1 MKKTLLSAFAL
12 FLALGM
18 SAQQLK
24 ALHFDGQLN
33 KVAASVAKSNA
44 LKAPAKASL
53 NDNQRAVGNYNDD
66 SCDGYL
72 STYKGDNKAAIILEP
87 SEYAPFYGAKVVGVR
102 FNLGQGCS
110 SSGVFVNTM
119 SSDGYLHEFVS
130 KDEDVTSAAGATNTG
145 EWHTVLFDEKEQ
157 FTLSAS
163 TGTLMVGYNFTDT
176 GKNYAVGTSSS
187 HTGVIYLYANV
198 STAQGGQGLGWYNL
212 GTNYGALCAQ
222 LIVESDNFKTNAVT
236 PSDFGDFRVALGQ
249 TKTVNVGI
257 FNMGT
262 SLTSLDY
269 TYSVDGKTSEEKH
282 LDFGKDLGKGF
293 TGYLP
298 IEFEAAEKTGQFAE
312 NFTITKVN
320 GVKNEAQ
327 TASATGTNYTLAK
340 AFKRGVL
347 VEQFTGTGCGWCPRG
362 HVAMHNMA
370 ELYGD
375 QFVGVALHQYNSS
388 DPMYFNGYN
397 LGFSG
402 APSSMVNRSGSTGD
416 PYYNA
421 QPEVAEV
428 VDVLPLVGIKLSG
441 SLNEARTSVE
451 AKASVEPLVSAND
464 YTIAYVL
471 TGDGLTGSTNAWK
484 QTNYYSSAYGKFNG
498 KSSLPSDLQFLWDEP
513 GSFSTTFDDVALAS
527 SYVGSRNKATLGE
540 LVEGQ
545 TTESSYTFNIPTK
558 ASLKT
563 AIDKNK
569 LYVVAMVLDAD
580 GHCVNA
586 AKAYVQD
593 GTTGI
598 ADVTEGSNGATV
610 VARYSV
616 DGVKL
621 SVPQKGVNIVKMSDG
636 TTRKVV
642 IK

>member
-18 SAQQLK
+18 SAQQFK
-24 ALHFDGQLN
+24 ALNLNGQLN
-33 KVAASVAKSNA
+33 KVATSVVKSNA

-66 SCDGYL
+66 TCDGYL
-72 STYKGDNKAAIILEP
+72 STYKGDNKAAILLDP

-102 FNLGQGCS
+102 FNLGQGS
-110 SSGVFVNTM
+110 SSTGVFVNTIG
-119 SSDGYLHEFVS
+119 SDGYIHEFVS
-130 KDEDVTSAAGATNTG
+130 KDEDVASAAGASNTG
-145 EWHTVLFDEKEQ
+145 EWHTVLFDSNDQ

-163 TGTLMVGYNFTDT
+163 TGTLMVGYKFTDT
-176 GKNYAVGTSSS
+176 GNNYAVGTSSS

-198 STAQGGQGLGWYNL
+198 SKAQGGNGLGWYNL
-212 GTNYGALCAQ
+212 GTDYGALAVQ
-222 LIVESDNFKTNAVT
+222 LIVEDDNFKTNAVT
-236 PSDFGDFRVALGQ
+236 PLDFGDFRVALGQ
-249 TKTVNVGI
+249 TKTVDVSIVNVGK
-257 FNMGT
+257 

-282 LDFGKDLGKGF
+282 LDFGKDLGEGF
-293 TGYLP
+293 TGSLP
-298 IEFEAAEKTGQFAE
+298 VEFKAAEKTGQFVE

-327 TASATGTNYTLAK
+327 TSSATGKNYTLAK
-340 AFKRGVL
+340 ALKKGVL

-402 APSSMVNRSGSTGD
+402 APSAMVDRSGSTGD
-416 PYYNA
+416 PYYSA
-421 QPEVAEV
+421 QPEVAEAV
-428 VDVLPLVGIKLSG
+428 KDLPLVGIKLSG
-441 SLNEARTSVE
+441 SLNEERTSVE
-451 AKASVEPLVSAND
+451 AKASVESLVSGND

-471 TGDGLTGSTNAWK
+471 TGDGLKGTANNWK
-484 QTNYYSSAYGKFNG
+484 QTNYYSSSYGQFKG

-513 GSFSTTFDDVALAS
+513 GAFFTTFDDVALSS
-527 SYVGSRNKATLGE
+527 SYVGSTNKASLGE

-545 TTESSYTFNIPTK
+545 TTESSFTLNLPTK
-558 ASLKT
+558 ATLKN
-563 AIDKNK
+563 AIDTNN
-569 LYVVAMVLDAD
+569 LYIVAMVLDAD

-593 GTTGI
+593 GVTGI
-598 ADVTEGSNGATV
+598 NDVTEGSNGATV

-621 SVPQKGVNIVKMSDG
+621 SVPQKGINIVKMSDG